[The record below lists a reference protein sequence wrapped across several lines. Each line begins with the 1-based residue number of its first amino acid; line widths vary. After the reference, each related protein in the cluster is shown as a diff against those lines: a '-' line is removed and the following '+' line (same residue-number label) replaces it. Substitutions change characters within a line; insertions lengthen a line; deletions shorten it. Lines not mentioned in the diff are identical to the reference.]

1 MMRCKILLTFLLILG
16 SAQLA
21 FSLDQQIYNPFQSKY
36 QYSMLDFNRF
46 QLYNQ
51 MSFFSVFNSKT
62 SYSTAMYLATLQYTI
77 SPTLNSYLHIGKQYN
92 FTSSDN
98 LAFNSQKNFLSG
110 ATVIYTPTSTLNIG
124 LEYGTTPGF
133 LNNFYGIVPD
143 RYLHLWVEKEFGK
156 NINLK
161 VEYYQ
166 INP

>member
-1 MMRCKILLTFLLILG
+1 MKSKILLICVLIL
-16 SAQLA
+16 SFFQLA

-36 QYSMLDFNRF
+36 RYSMLDFNRF

-51 MSFFSVFNSKT
+51 ISFFSVFNNKT
-62 SYSTAMYLATLQYTI
+62 SYSTGMYLSTLQYTI

-92 FTSSDN
+92 FSSSDN
-98 LAFNSQKNFLSG
+98 LPFKSQNNFLSG

-124 LEYGTTPGF
+124 LEYGTTPRF

-143 RYLHLWVEKEFGK
+143 KSLHLWVKKEFGK

-166 INP
+166 IKP